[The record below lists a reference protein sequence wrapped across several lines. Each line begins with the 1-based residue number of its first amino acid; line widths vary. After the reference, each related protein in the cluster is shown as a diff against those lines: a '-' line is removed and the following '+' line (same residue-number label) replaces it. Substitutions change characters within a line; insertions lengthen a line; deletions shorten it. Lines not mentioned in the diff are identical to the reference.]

1 MAVRLERGQLPGG
14 LKPRL
19 KIGVSLHSLWLY
31 TMLRCVS
38 LAATVALAGLCAGPA
53 AAQAPRPFPATALR
67 GELVVLQPPDV
78 ALNGRAARL
87 APGARIRGD
96 NNLLQ
101 LSGALVKQ
109 RLVVNYTVD
118 PSGLL
123 LDVWLLTAEERARLP
138 WPTTPEQAAAWT
150 FDPSAQTWS
159 RP

>member
-1 MAVRLERGQLPGG
+1 MF
-14 LKPRL
+14 
-19 KIGVSLHSLWLY
+19 
-31 TMLRCVS
+31 RCAPP
-38 LAATVALAGLCAGPA
+38 AATALFAGPFLGSFVGVFLGLCPLPAG
-53 AAQAPRPFPATALR
+53 AQMPRPFPATALR
-67 GELVVLQPPDV
+67 GELVVLQPPEV

-87 APGARIRGD
+87 APGARLRGD

-101 LSGALVKQ
+101 LSGTLVNQ

-123 LDVWLLTAEERARLP
+123 LDVWILTPAERARLP
-138 WPTTPEQAAAWT
+138 WPATPEQAAAWT

>member
-1 MAVRLERGQLPGG
+1 MF
-14 LKPRL
+14 
-19 KIGVSLHSLWLY
+19 
-31 TMLRCVS
+31 RCAL
-38 LAATVALAGLCAGPA
+38 LAATATLAGLCAAPV
-53 AAQAPRPFPATALR
+53 AAQMPRPFPATALR
-67 GELVVLQPPDV
+67 GELVVLQPPEV

-101 LSGALVKQ
+101 LSGALVDQ
-109 RLVVNYTVD
+109 RYTVNYTRD

-123 LDVWLLTAEERARLP
+123 LDVWILTPTERARLP

-150 FDPSAQTWS
+150 FDPSAQIWI

>member
-1 MAVRLERGQLPGG
+1 MSRCALPTFTV
-14 LKPRL
+14 L
-19 KIGVSLHSLWLY
+19 
-31 TMLRCVS
+31 T
-38 LAATVALAGLCAGPA
+38 ATTALLAGLCAMPV
-53 AAQAPRPFPATALR
+53 AAQTPRPFPATALR
-67 GELVVLQPPDV
+67 GEFVVLQPPEV

-101 LSGALVKQ
+101 LSGALVNQ
-109 RLVVNYTVD
+109 RLIVNYTVD

-123 LDVWLLTAEERARLP
+123 LDVWILTAAERARLP

-150 FDPSAQTWS
+150 FDPSAQAWI

>member
-1 MAVRLERGQLPGG
+1 MRRSAL
-14 LKPRL
+14 
-19 KIGVSLHSLWLY
+19 
-31 TMLRCVS
+31 
-38 LAATVALAGLCAGPA
+38 LAAAAVIAGLCALPAAPA

-67 GELVVLQPPDV
+67 GEFVVLQPPEV

-101 LSGALVKQ
+101 LSGALVNQ
-109 RLVVNYTVD
+109 RYTVNYTVD
-118 PSGLL
+118 PGGLL
-123 LDVWLLTAEERARLP
+123 LDVWILTPDERARQP

>member
-1 MAVRLERGQLPGG
+1 MF
-14 LKPRL
+14 
-19 KIGVSLHSLWLY
+19 
-31 TMLRCVS
+31 RCAL
-38 LAATVALAGLCAGPA
+38 LAATATLAALCAGPA
-53 AAQAPRPFPATALR
+53 AAQMLRPFPATALR

-78 ALNGRAARL
+78 ALNGRPARL

-101 LSGALVKQ
+101 LSGTLVKQ
-109 RLVVNYTVD
+109 RVTVNYTVE
-118 PSGLL
+118 PGGLL
-123 LDVWLLTAEERARLP
+123 LDVWILTPAERARLP

>member
-1 MAVRLERGQLPGG
+1 MF
-14 LKPRL
+14 
-19 KIGVSLHSLWLY
+19 
-31 TMLRCVS
+31 RCAM
-38 LAATVALAGLCAGPA
+38 LAATALSVGLGAAPA
-53 AAQAPRPFPATALR
+53 AAQVPRPFPASALR
-67 GELVVLQPPDV
+67 GELVVLQPPEV

-101 LSGALVKQ
+101 LSGALVNQ
-109 RLVVNYTVD
+109 RHTVNYTVD

-123 LDVWLLTAEERARLP
+123 LDVWILTPAERARQP

-150 FDPSAQTWS
+150 FDPSAQFWS